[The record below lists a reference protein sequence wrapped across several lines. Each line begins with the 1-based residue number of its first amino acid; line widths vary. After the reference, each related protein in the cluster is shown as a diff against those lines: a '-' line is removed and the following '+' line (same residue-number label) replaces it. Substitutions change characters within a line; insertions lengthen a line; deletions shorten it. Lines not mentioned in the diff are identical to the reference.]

1 MHPNQMSPMPT
12 YGRTH
17 AASPRPFAVGP
28 MPPTNTG
35 WAVVALLFFWPL
47 AFSAFSHSSKVT
59 ALWMSGDA
67 TGAQYSSDQ
76 VKKMG
81 KIALLVWG
89 ICTALLVIFY
99 GVAVVYAIS
108 SGAAGSSGPRY

>member
-1 MHPNQMSPMPT
+1 MHPHQISPMPT
-12 YGRTH
+12 YGH
-17 AASPRPFAVGP
+17 PQAAPPRPFPVGP

-47 AFSAFSHSSKVT
+47 AFSAFANSGKVS
-59 ALWMSGDA
+59 ALWMVGDVA
-67 TGAQYSSDQ
+67 GAQYSSDQ
-76 VKKMG
+76 AKKMG

-99 GVAVVYAIS
+99 GAAVVFAIS
-108 SGAAGSSGPRY
+108 SGAAGSSGPR